1 MQNPLESIGAAVGTV
16 GAAVRGTL
24 RRRAMRMEEEY
35 IARRPKNRHIYI
47 YLKRSN
53 DKAEFKVTDL
63 DGVVLYT
70 ASGSLSKHHVSLRV
84 KTASGKAVGE
94 IKKALIAVR
103 NPLKHEENPADF
115 IITLNDGNKITVK
128 TIKGYDRLVVAPYN
142 WTIGYHAGD
151 NVVASDEE
159 VLFYYDDWGYD
170 KYMLDY
176 RHKSIEKQAVLIT
189 MAIMAE
195 DYWKSL
201 QD

>member
-1 MQNPLESIGAAVGTV
+1 MEGLTMRNPLEGIGAAVGSV
-16 GAAVRGTL
+16 GAAVGGALKKRTL
-24 RRRAMRMEEEY
+24 RREEEY
-35 IARRPKNRHIYI
+35 VAKRPENKHVHIYMR
-47 YLKRSN
+47 RS
-53 DKAEFKVTDL
+53 DGKAELKVTDL

-70 ASGSLSKHHVSLRV
+70 ASGNLGKHHVSLKV
-84 KTASGKAVGE
+84 KAASGKTIGE

-115 IITLNDGNKITVK
+115 VITLDDGNKITVK

-176 RHKSIEKQAVLIT
+176 RHKSIEKKAVLIS
-189 MAIMAE
+189 
-195 DYWKSL
+195 KRKK
-201 QD
+201 